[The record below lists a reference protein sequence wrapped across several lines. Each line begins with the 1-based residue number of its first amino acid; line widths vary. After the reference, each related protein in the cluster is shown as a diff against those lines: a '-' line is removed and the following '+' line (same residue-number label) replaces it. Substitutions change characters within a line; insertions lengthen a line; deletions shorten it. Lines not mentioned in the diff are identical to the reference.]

1 MISGRSEFYV
11 EGLSVHRVVDRLANE
26 GIPLYSVRR
35 VQKNGI
41 SLQVERKDSKKAFAI
56 LKSSCYN
63 VKKVRPRGLSRVT
76 AFFVQRAGLL
86 AGAALFL
93 VCILL
98 AQTRVLDVR
107 VTGSGAYLKPQVE
120 RILSENGVGRFS
132 AYPKETGGVSAAVLA
147 LPRVSFC
154 SFRMSGGILTVN
166 VEVSDDNA
174 AINSAPL
181 LAPVSGTVQELVVV
195 RGTALVSVGDPVEEG
210 APVVGDYALFGEE
223 TRPVIVIA
231 RVVVAYPIAREY
243 ALSEEGALSQA
254 FLDFGEISDLHT
266 TKTESGW
273 LIEGVAYAS
282 AAVNLG

>member
-1 MISGRSEFYV
+1 MGGRSEFYV
-11 EGLSVHRVVDRLANE
+11 EGLSVHRVVDRLARE
-26 GIPLYSVRR
+26 GIKLYSVKR

-56 LKSSCYN
+56 LRSSCYN
-63 VKKVRPRGLSRVT
+63 VKKVRPRGLSRAKV
-76 AFFVQRAGLL
+76 FFVRHAGLI
-86 AGAALFL
+86 AGAAVFL

-98 AQTRVLDVR
+98 AQTRVLSVR

-132 AYPKETGGVSAAVLA
+132 ALPSKTAAVSAAVLA

-154 SFRMSGGILTVN
+154 SLSMSGGILTVN
-166 VEVSDDNA
+166 VEVSDDDA
-174 AINSAPL
+174 KITFAPL

-195 RGTALVSVGDPVEEG
+195 RGTPLVSVGDAVEEG

-223 TRPVIVIA
+223 MRPVIVIA
-231 RVVVAYPIAREY
+231 KVVIAYPVAREY
-243 ALSEEGALSQA
+243 ALSEEGARAQA
-254 FLDFGEISDLHT
+254 FLDFGEMSDLHT

-273 LIEGVAYAS
+273 LLEGVAYAT